1 MFYLNDF
8 LERIHVD
15 TKVTR
20 LLRHDIRGT
29 AAWKRGGKDAF
40 GCFASFQ
47 KRGPKAPYA
56 GAEIACHFLQGPPLA
71 NGDATAMFL
80 GLTRINANW
89 EWDGIKLPAIQD
101 AEIITREREILKE
114 ERNNE
119 GVDAFDLSWID
130 QGQEYAERLLV
141 NWGAGTRTWSQ
152 WPTKQNKP
160 ILELRLQSHEPPF
173 PGFSNF
179 TGRISEILTLPQS
192 WQNILR
198 SECGVYLLVT
208 DKGEQ
213 YVGSACGENGFLG
226 RWTNYAANGH
236 GGNKLLRKNGYRD
249 YSVSILEIVP
259 RNAPEDDVLK
269 RESLWKI
276 KLGSRVHG
284 FNAN

>member
-20 LLRHDIRGT
+20 LLRHDFRGT

-47 KRGPKAPYA
+47 KQGPKPPYA
-56 GAEIACHFLQGPPLA
+56 KAEIACHFLQGPPLA

-80 GLTRINANW
+80 GLTRINASW

-101 AEIITREREILKE
+101 AEIIRE
-114 ERNNE
+114 ERRILREKPSNE
-119 GVDAFDLSWID
+119 RVDAFDLSWMD

-141 NWGAGTRTWSQ
+141 NRGVGTRTWSQ
-152 WPTKQNKP
+152 RPTKQNKP
-160 ILELRLQSHEPPF
+160 ILELRLQSQEPPF
-173 PGFSNF
+173 PGFSGF
-179 TGRISEILTLPQS
+179 TGRISEIFTLPQS
-192 WQNILR
+192 WQNNLK

-208 DKGEQ
+208 ENGEQ
-213 YVGSACGENGFLG
+213 YVGSASGENGFLG
-226 RWTNYAANGH
+226 RWTNYLANGH
-236 GGNKLLRKNGYRD
+236 GGNKLLIKHGHRD

-259 RNAPEDDVLK
+259 RNMAENDVIE
-269 RESLWKI
+269 RESHWKR

-284 FNAN
+284 LNAN